1 MGRPATGCS
10 TLCFCDFI
18 RVPCPAARMMVAS
31 GRVVTGCQSYGRS
44 EARSSAMFGLHIL
57 QQRAGGRPMANIHLD
72 LVGFD
77 LDGTLLDTSGDRAA
91 TVKYHQ
97 TQIGRPSLSAEAR
110 QNTKRE

>member
-57 QQRAGGRPMANIHLD
+57 QQRACGRPMAKIPFD
-72 LVGFD
+72 IVGFD
-77 LDGTLLDTSGDRAA
+77 LDGTLLATSVDLAAAVNYPLPPLGRPPLSAKAHKPTSG
-91 TVKYHQ
+91 
-97 TQIGRPSLSAEAR
+97 P
-110 QNTKRE
+110 